1 MTDRKSHMGFP
12 LTSRSMTLDDLWTAL
27 RSNFVEFSCDFAI
40 LGGSIVVF
48 LCITAVWLFLIS
60 CSGRHLLTVN
70 SGSVQMSDYVRPDSL
85 LRVWRLNQDSFVL
98 LYFAL
103 FVFFWVVFIFC
114 IVAVLVCL
122 LSPWPLFRGCN
133 KAMSTI
139 ASHSTTKF

>member
-1 MTDRKSHMGFP
+1 
-12 LTSRSMTLDDLWTAL
+12 
-27 RSNFVEFSCDFAI
+27 
-40 LGGSIVVF
+40 
-48 LCITAVWLFLIS
+48 
-60 CSGRHLLTVN
+60 LTVN

-122 LSPWPLFRGCN
+122 LSP
-133 KAMSTI
+133 
-139 ASHSTTKF
+139 